1 MPTPTTED
9 YIKNI
14 YSLQPDGGAVTTSA
28 LAEALQLADASVTIK
43 MKNMA
48 TQRLVRYRRYRG
60 VELTPGGKRMAL
72 KILRRHRLWE
82 MYLVK
87 FLGFSWDEIHHEA
100 ERLEHA
106 TSEALEQRLDAL
118 LGFPRFDP
126 HGAPIPDA
134 GGGVVH
140 ASVRALAVCEP
151 GECLRV
157 CSVRDESPPILKDVA
172 RLGLGPGSQVTVL
185 EKEGPGGNMAVNIA
199 GRRRQ
204 VRRGVA
210 DAIFVAPA

>member
-14 YSLQPDGGAVTTSA
+14 YTLQPDGGAVTTSA

-43 MKNMA
+43 MKSMA
-48 TQRLVRYRRYRG
+48 AHRLVRYRRYRG

-82 MYLVK
+82 MYLVR

-106 TSEALEQRLDAL
+106 TSEALERRLDAL

-134 GGGVVH
+134 GGGVVRP
-140 ASVRALAVCEP
+140 SVRPLTACEP
-151 GECLRV
+151 GESLRV
-157 CSVRDESPPILKDVA
+157 CSVRDESPPILKHVA
-172 RLGLGPGSQVTVL
+172 RLGLGPGSRLTVL
-185 EKEGPGGNMAVNIA
+185 GKEGSGGSMAVNIA
-199 GRRRQ
+199 GHRRR
-204 VRRGVA
+204 VRGGVA
-210 DAIFVAPA
+210 DAIFVTTA

>member
-14 YSLQPDGGAVTTSA
+14 YTLRPDGGAVTTSA

-48 TQRLVRYRRYRG
+48 SQRLVRYRRYRG
-60 VELTPGGKRMAL
+60 VELTPGGTRMAL

-82 MYLVK
+82 MYLVR

-134 GGGVVH
+134 GGGV
-140 ASVRALAVCEP
+140 ARPSVRALAVCQQ
-151 GECLRV
+151 GERLRV
-157 CSVRDESPPILKDVA
+157 SGVRDESPPILKHVA
-172 RLGLGPGSQVTVL
+172 RLGLGPGSQLTVL
-185 EKEGPGGNMAVNIA
+185 ENGGQGGRMSVTIG
-199 GRRRQ
+199 GRRRL

-210 DAIFVAPA
+210 EAIFVTPA